1 MHTELI
7 IKIRYSL
14 SLSAHTQEFYT
25 LVIFIY
31 TLYILFFRSLHSVG
45 SNAYSVSGS
54 LVSFVGLQPT
64 SLSFL
69 PLVGFQPTS
78 LYRRITHT
86 KQYLSSCKVPVNRTK
101 PYSISVPV
109 NEGMRVSAYES

>member
-14 SLSAHTQEFYT
+14 SLSAHTQELYT
-25 LVIFIY
+25 LVI
-31 TLYILFFRSLHSVG
+31 YILYSILHSVG

-54 LVSFVGLQPT
+54 LVLFVGLRPT

-78 LYRRITHT
+78 LYIELYTYKT
-86 KQYLSSCKVPVNRTK
+86 VPLIV
-101 PYSISVPV
+101 
-109 NEGMRVSAYES
+109 

>member
-14 SLSAHTQEFYT
+14 SLSAHTQELYT
-25 LVIFIY
+25 LVS
-31 TLYILFFRSLHSVG
+31 LYLILHSVG

-78 LYRRITHT
+78 LYIELYTYKT
-86 KQYLSSCKVPVNRTK
+86 VPLIV
-101 PYSISVPV
+101 
-109 NEGMRVSAYES
+109 